1 MMTVG
6 DRLNIKVNLGNLN
19 GFALNAKVA
28 TDLKATLGAVS
39 LALPTSVQQIKGKST
54 KSVTIPISA
63 VSPTKG

>member
-39 LALPTSVQQIKGKST
+39 LALPTSVQ
-54 KSVTIPISA
+54 
-63 VSPTKG
+63 